1 MSFTHA
7 GRTLSKVAVIGSGQI
22 GPDIALYFA
31 KVLSPFGVRT
41 VVVDV
46 SEDALAKGKAKLEKK
61 VGKGVES
68 GAFTAEQQAQMVGS
82 VTFTSDYGQVKGAD
96 LVVEAATENKELK
109 GKIFAQVEDLVAPDA
124 ILVSNSSHLEPE
136 VIFAGTRRKDRTGV
150 VHYFFPAERNLMV
163 EVVPGKD
170 TSAAT
175 RAWLLSFYEAIGKV
189 PIPVKSRY
197 GYALDPVFEG
207 LFFACALL
215 AEAGVGTTKQ
225 IDVVCKQTFK
235 MGVGS
240 FTAMNLTGGNP
251 ITAVGLDNYTT
262 KINMWYRTPQSLKD
276 KVAKKENWDTP
287 ARGEQI
293 DVPAALAAQIRDDL
307 LGAYFGI
314 CGEIVDAGLVTVA
327 DFNMGLEIALD
338 MKPAFTFMNELGTRK
353 ALELVRAYAKKHPGF
368 PVPKC
373 IEAHGAENKPFAV
386 PVVLREDV
394 PGRIAVL
401 TIRRPKVLNALDQG
415 VFEELRT
422 HFQQCDADPKIDGI
436 VLTGFGK
443 KAFVSGADV
452 KFLARIDSP
461 AMGEKTSRAS
471 QVCVDAIQ
479 AVKKPTVAAL
489 NGLAFGGGIET
500 AMACETR
507 IATKGLRVLAGQP
520 EANLGIIPGAGGT
533 VRLPRLVGIE
543 RANEMLRTCRP
554 ISSEQALAYGLIREE
569 VDGDVVARAIALC
582 RDMADGKAKRSRM
595 DEGPLQNVPASLPA
609 VDIGHRSK
617 KVDEIL
623 QKAILGAAKLPLKD
637 AIPFEAKCFGEVC
650 GTEDMRIGVDNFLQN
665 GPKAKAAFVHR

>member
-22 GPDIALYFA
+22 GPDIALYFT
-31 KVLSPFGVRT
+31 KVLSPFGVQT

-46 SEDALAKGKAKLEKK
+46 SDAALAAGKKKLEKK
-61 VGKGVES
+61 VAKGVET
-68 GAFTAEQQAQMVGS
+68 GAFTPEQQAQMVS
-82 VTFTSDYGQVKGAD
+82 AVTFTNDYGAISGAD

-109 GKIFAQVEDLVAPDA
+109 GKIFGQVEGLVSPDA

-136 VIFAGTRRKDRTGV
+136 VIFANAAKKDRTGV

-163 EVVPGKD
+163 EVVPGKE
-170 TSAAT
+170 TTAAT
-175 RAWLLSFYEAIGKV
+175 TQWLLSFYEAIGKV

-225 IDVVCKQTFK
+225 IDVVCKKTFK
-235 MGVGS
+235 MGIGS

-262 KINMWYRTPQSLKD
+262 KINSWYRTPQSLKD
-276 KVAKKENWDTP
+276 KVAAKENWDVP
-287 ARGEQI
+287 ARGEQV
-293 DVPAALAAQIRDDL
+293 DVPEALAAQIRDNL

-338 MKPAFTFMNELGTRK
+338 MKPAFTFMNELGTKK
-353 ALELVRAYAKKHPGF
+353 ALELVQAYAAKNPGF
-368 PVPKC
+368 PVPRC
-373 IEAHGAENKPFAV
+373 IEALGKDNKPFDV
-386 PVVLREDV
+386 PVVLREDRD
-394 PGRIAVL
+394 GIAVL
-401 TIRRPKVLNALDQG
+401 TIRRPKVLNALDQA
-415 VFEELRT
+415 VFAEIRRRFEE
-422 HFQQCDADPKIDGI
+422 CDQDPAVQGI

-452 KFLARIDSP
+452 NFLAKIDSV
-461 AMGEKTSRAS
+461 AMGEETSRTS
-471 QVCVDAIQ
+471 QVCVDAVQ

-500 AMACETR
+500 AMACEAR

-543 RANEMLRTCRP
+543 RAAEMLRTCRP
-554 ISSEQALAYGLIREE
+554 ISSEKALAFGLIREE
-569 VDGDVVARAIALC
+569 VEGDLVGRAVQLC
-582 RDMADGKAKRSRM
+582 KDMATGKAPRSRM
-595 DEGPLQNVPASLPA
+595 AEEPMANVPASLPA
-609 VDIGHRSK
+609 VEIGHLSK

-623 QKAILGAAKLPLKD
+623 CKAILGGAKLPLAE

-650 GTEDMRIGVDNFLQN
+650 GTEDMRIGVDNFLKN
-665 GPKAKAAFVHR
+665 GPRSKAPFVHR